1 MNLLYAA
8 RRQFSS
14 LNLVYRTCAL
24 GFLLLACTSTHQFNP
39 ALTYPYT
46 LTPSLIPTSTL
57 APTPTPADTG
67 WLSKLPGLDRREI
80 TIPFPA
86 LGFAERVVLF
96 RVDPQSF
103 AFRVLYAP
111 GAPRFVAQWDRSAQ
125 LVFNAGYFDEKN
137 AALGLLVSDGK
148 TFGRSYEG
156 IGGMFAVAGGAPV
169 VRSLAAQPY
178 RRGEPLAQ
186 AVQGFPMLIYP
197 DGSTFAK
204 EDSARA
210 RRTALGQDAGGTMY
224 LVVAPHPAF
233 TLAELARWLRD
244 SKLGLTIAFNLDGG
258 GSTGYY
264 AGPNDAIDS
273 LTPIPAVVA
282 VYSR

>member
-1 MNLLYAA
+1 MGLAWLLFA
-8 RRQFSS
+8 
-14 LNLVYRTCAL
+14 CA
-24 GFLLLACTSTHQFNP
+24 ST
-39 ALTYPYT
+39 
-46 LTPSLIPTSTL
+46 
-57 APTPTPADTG
+57 TPTPAPWPTSAPTITPAPTSAPSDTG

-96 RVDPQSF
+96 RVDPQFF

-137 AALGLLVSDGK
+137 TALGLLVSDGK

-178 RRGEPLAQ
+178 RRG
-186 AVQGFPMLIYP
+186 
-197 DGSTFAK
+197 
-204 EDSARA
+204 
-210 RRTALGQDAGGTMY
+210 
-224 LVVAPHPAF
+224 
-233 TLAELARWLRD
+233 
-244 SKLGLTIAFNLDGG
+244 
-258 GSTGYY
+258 
-264 AGPNDAIDS
+264 
-273 LTPIPAVVA
+273 
-282 VYSR
+282 